1 MTYGNTC
8 PHCGRDAPI
17 LYRGVVPTCTACGG
31 VRAPLSSPSVNL
43 AGRPSNV
50 GGTVASVAGWLV
62 LLVGLSI
69 ACGVG
74 LLLGALATLGV
85 ALAIALP
92 LAFVTLVVGVA
103 LLGGGHALRRSGT
116 DARRSMQ
123 EQALLAMAAHHGA
136 VTAADAS
143 RALGL
148 GVADADAILTALA
161 KRDPDRMAVDVDDQ
175 GVVWYRAVVPVHVR
189 VDERARVPDLT
200 EGARADDAGGEPDSP
215 DAGEHDPEAARRQR
229 R

>member
-1 MTYGNTC
+1 VTYGNTC

-17 LYRGVVPTCTACGG
+17 VYRGVVPSCTACGG
-31 VRAPLSSPSVNL
+31 VRAPLSSSSVNL

-50 GGTVASVAGWLV
+50 GGAVASILGWLV

-69 ACGVG
+69 AGGAG
-74 LLLGALATLGV
+74 LLFGAIATVGV

-92 LAFVTLVVGVA
+92 IGLVTLGVGVA

-116 DARRSMQ
+116 DAKRSMH

-136 VTAADAS
+136 VTAADAA

-148 GVADADAILTALA
+148 SVADADAVLTALA

-175 GVVWYRAVVPVHVR
+175 GVVWYRAVVPVQVR
-189 VDERARVPDLT
+189 VGEPARMPDVA
-200 EGARADDAGGEPDSP
+200 GDPRADDS
-215 DAGEHDPEAARRQR
+215 AGEAGSSDPGERDPEAARRER

>member
-1 MTYGNTC
+1 
-8 PHCGRDAPI
+8 
-17 LYRGVVPTCTACGG
+17 
-31 VRAPLSSPSVNL
+31 
-43 AGRPSNV
+43 
-50 GGTVASVAGWLV
+50 
-62 LLVGLSI
+62 
-69 ACGVG
+69 
-74 LLLGALATLGV
+74 
-85 ALAIALP
+85 
-92 LAFVTLVVGVA
+92 
-103 LLGGGHALRRSGT
+103 
-116 DARRSMQ
+116 
-123 EQALLAMAAHHGA
+123 MAAHHGA

-189 VDERARVPDLT
+189 VDERARVPDLAG
-200 EGARADDAGGEPDSP
+200 GARADDAGGEPDSP